1 MNASAGAREEDLKVI
16 ETRLLAMYQVRH
28 TLLLRNRIFPLDNR
42 SANTKAGEL
51 TSTMEAVVKNQSAI
65 HNQQFSE
72 SALSPN

>member
-28 TLLLRNRIFPLDNR
+28 MQLLRNCIFPLGNR

-65 HNQQFSE
+65 HNQQ
-72 SALSPN
+72 L